1 MVEQNAK
8 QALAMS
14 DDGIVLELGQ
24 TRMRGPRR
32 QALGRSA
39 RRPAFPRR
47 NAGNGE
53 RGGVMER
60 CLVGLIGC
68 NILKSLSPALH
79 EDAFA
84 AAGIKGHY
92 HLMDF
97 DILGDRTDFARLFE
111 AVRLGGFAGT
121 NITYPFKEAVIPL
134 LDEISPEAKQIGAV
148 NTVVIGRDGRTR
160 GENTDRIG
168 FRRAFEETIGKAA
181 VAGQRAVLVGAGGA
195 GRAIAFA
202 LIDLGVATLSIHDK
216 DHSRADNLAAELS
229 AHAASIVFE
238 SAPDLASAMRG
249 AAGAVNATPIGM
261 HGYPGIPVPEDLIA
275 AKQWIADAIYTP
287 LETRLIAN
295 AKRKGCKVMTGGGM
309 CVHQGAELFRAFTG
323 ISPDIARM
331 RALFDRACKERDAK
345 LAAA

>member
-1 MVEQNAK
+1 M
-8 QALAMS
+8 
-14 DDGIVLELGQ
+14 D
-24 TRMRGPRR
+24 
-32 QALGRSA
+32 
-39 RRPAFPRR
+39 
-47 NAGNGE
+47 
-53 RGGVMER
+53 R

-92 HLMDF
+92 HLMDL
-97 DILGDRTDFARLFE
+97 DVLGDRTDFAQLFE
-111 AVRLGGFAGT
+111 AVRIGGFAGT
-121 NITYPFKEAVIPL
+121 NITYPFKEAVMAL

-160 GENTDRIG
+160 GDNTDRIG

-202 LIDLGVATLSIHDK
+202 LIDLGVAKLSIYDK
-216 DHSRADNLAAELS
+216 DQARADNLAAELLG
-229 AHAASIVFE
+229 HAPTIVFD
-238 SAPDLASAMRG
+238 SAPDLAVAMRG

-261 HGYPGIPVPEDLIA
+261 HGYPGVPIPDELIA
-275 AKQWIADAIYTP
+275 AEQWIADAIYTP
-287 LETRLIAN
+287 LETKLIAN
-295 AKRKGCKVMTGGGM
+295 AKRKGCRVMTGGGM
-309 CVHQGAELFRAFTG
+309 CVHQAAESFRAFTG

-331 RALFDRACKERDAK
+331 RALFDRAVKERDAK